1 MYNMQ
6 NMKILREDFYME
18 FRDLKKQYETL
29 KSSIDAS
36 IQNVINNT
44 AFISGP
50 QVKEL
55 EDQLASYVGRKHC
68 ITCGNGTDALSM
80 VLMAW
85 DIKPGDAVF
94 VPDFTFFATGEVV
107 SFEGATPIFVDVKE
121 DTFNMDPGKL
131 EDAIQAVRTEGK
143 LTPKLIIPVDLFGL
157 PAEYQEIL
165 KIAEKYEMKIH
176 AVYCPGTWRLFFLY
190 GMD

>member
-1 MYNMQ
+1 
-6 NMKILREDFYME
+6 ME

-80 VLMAW
+80 VLRCDP
-85 DIKPGDAVF
+85 DI
-94 VPDFTFFATGEVV
+94 
-107 SFEGATPIFVDVKE
+107 
-121 DTFNMDPGKL
+121 
-131 EDAIQAVRTEGK
+131 R
-143 LTPKLIIPVDLFGL
+143 
-157 PAEYQEIL
+157 
-165 KIAEKYEMKIH
+165 
-176 AVYCPGTWRLFFLY
+176 
-190 GMD
+190 

>member
-1 MYNMQ
+1 
-6 NMKILREDFYME
+6 ME

-143 LTPKLIIPVDLFGL
+143 LTPKLIIPVYLFGL
-157 PAEYQEIL
+157 SAGY
-165 KIAEKYEMKIH
+165 
-176 AVYCPGTWRLFFLY
+176 
-190 GMD
+190 